1 MDRHH
6 FAICM
11 SLAFFTCN
19 IPAQAKAPNA
29 DMLTHNDY
37 TQKANWLCWPGK
49 TDDACSADM
58 RTTVIQANGS
68 TTIEQFKAN
77 PKAPIDCFY
86 VYPTASKETTQLS
99 DLKIQAEEKAVARE
113 QAARFAS
120 ICRVYAPMY
129 RQRTI
134 PALVKASSLTE
145 QPPTSYSDVKEAWN
159 YYLTHENKGRGVIFI
174 GHSQGSRMLK
184 ELLANEIDGKPAQS
198 QLISAIIPG
207 GNVTVAKGSDVGGE
221 FKSIPLCRSANQIG
235 CVIAYS
241 AFRDNTPP
249 PENSRFGRPNESG
262 ANLEDACVNPA
273 ELTGSN
279 GNLHSYLAS
288 GTSITKGDPNFQQS
302 WIKGKKVKTPFVSVP
317 GLLSAQCVSSGK
329 FNYLAI
335 HVNKDTNSLRANDL
349 LIGDIV
355 KDGKVLN
362 DWGLHLIDI
371 DLALGNL
378 IEIASKQSQK
388 WLETNKS
395 SN

>member
-19 IPAQAKAPNA
+19 ILAQAKAPNA

-37 TQKANWLCWPGK
+37 SQKANWLCWPGK

-58 RTTVIQANGS
+58 RTTVIQANGF

-145 QPPTSYSDVKEAWN
+145 QPPTSYSDVK
-159 YYLTHENKGRGVIFI
+159 
-174 GHSQGSRMLK
+174 
-184 ELLANEIDGKPAQS
+184 
-198 QLISAIIPG
+198 
-207 GNVTVAKGSDVGGE
+207 
-221 FKSIPLCRSANQIG
+221 
-235 CVIAYS
+235 
-241 AFRDNTPP
+241 
-249 PENSRFGRPNESG
+249 
-262 ANLEDACVNPA
+262 DA
-273 ELTGSN
+273 
-279 GNLHSYLAS
+279 
-288 GTSITKGDPNFQQS
+288 
-302 WIKGKKVKTPFVSVP
+302 
-317 GLLSAQCVSSGK
+317 
-329 FNYLAI
+329 
-335 HVNKDTNSLRANDL
+335 
-349 LIGDIV
+349 
-355 KDGKVLN
+355 
-362 DWGLHLIDI
+362 
-371 DLALGNL
+371 
-378 IEIASKQSQK
+378 
-388 WLETNKS
+388 
-395 SN
+395 